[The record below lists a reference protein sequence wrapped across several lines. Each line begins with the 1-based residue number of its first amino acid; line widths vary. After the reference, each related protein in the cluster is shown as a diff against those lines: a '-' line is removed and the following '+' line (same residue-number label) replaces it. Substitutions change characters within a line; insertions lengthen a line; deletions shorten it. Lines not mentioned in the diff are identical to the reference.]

1 MAGEAGAGTSACPA
15 GDVSR
20 SAADGCWSTGTM
32 SANVSQSVQPLTEAP
47 TALSVRRAARGNGRA
62 GRQGGSYENKGE
74 VALPGRPNGARTS
87 LA

>member
-1 MAGEAGAGTSACPA
+1 M
-15 GDVSR
+15 
-20 SAADGCWSTGTM
+20 
-32 SANVSQSVQPLTEAP
+32 SVQPPTEAP

-87 LA
+87 LLEHGRRDDSRHQRLLAS